1 MKRKVLF
8 LIESFIVGGAERVLL
23 NLVNAMDKERFDVT
37 VMAVFKQSVYEGY
50 NCQFADALDPA
61 VHYKYL
67 VDNSSKWKYRL
78 FNIAFN
84 RLSKKWLHRWM
95 IGTEYD
101 TEVAFY
107 EGLPTLFL
115 AHSSNK
121 KSKKIAWLHYGNG
134 FADIDDEQRTY
145 FQSLY
150 SHYDSIVGVSKG
162 ICENF
167 RNRVGGGLSPIV
179 KYNIVDD
186 GMIREKAALQS
197 IDREKDIPLFV
208 AVGRLTPVKGYVR
221 LLRICKKLHDEK
233 YHFILWIVGDGTQI
247 EIADFVRENQM
258 EDYIHMLGNQEN
270 PYPYMRCADW
280 YVCSSYAEGFSTT
293 ITEAL
298 IIGTPVIS
306 TDCSG
311 TEELLG
317 DSEYGLRC
325 ENSEEG
331 LYKAM
336 KQVLDSPGL
345 KISYSKK
352 AQQKGAS
359 FHKAELL
366 ARIEEVL

>member
-84 RLSKKWLHRWM
+84 RLPKQWIHRWM
-95 IGTEYD
+95 IGEGYD

-121 KSKKIAWLHYGNG
+121 RSNKIAWLHYGNG
-134 FADIDDEQRTY
+134 FANLSENDQHT
-145 FQSLY
+145 FSCLY
-150 SHYDSIVGVSKG
+150 DKFDTIVGVSNG
-162 ICENF
+162 VSQNF
-167 RNRVGGGLSPIV
+167 KNKIGLSEKVITL
-179 KYNIVDD
+179 YNLIDEEEI
-186 GMIREKAALQS
+186 IRKS
-197 IDREKDIPLFV
+197 KFFDIPRIESGVSFV
-208 AVGRLTPVKGYVR
+208 SVGRLCEVKGYDR
-221 LLRICKKLHDEK
+221 LLHVCKLIKDEGYSFCLK
-233 YHFILWIVGDGTQI
+233 IIGAGDNISLEQI
-247 EIADFVRENQM
+247 ISTDSLGGYVQL
-258 EDYIHMLGNQEN
+258 LGNKDN
-270 PYPYMRCADW
+270 PYPFMKSADW

-298 IIGTPVIS
+298 IVGTPVIS

-311 TEELLG
+311 TDELLG
-317 DSEYGLRC
+317 NSEYGIRC

-336 KQVLDSPGL
+336 KQVLDNPDL
-345 KISYSKK
+345 RNSYAEK
-352 AQQKGAS
+352 ALQKGRS
-359 FHKAELL
+359 FHKEELL
-366 ARIEEVL
+366 ARIEDVL